1 MFALALAMM
10 LDAHAQD
17 EVTGFD
23 AHGFVLPVQV
33 GDGRDLMGLP
43 RPARLEP
50 MGFFAT
56 GAFEYVDRPLTLLRQ
71 YPDETGL
78 DDELVTVLDNVMAID
93 LALGFAPVS
102 FLRIDVAA
110 PIFLT
115 SKGIDPLDDGNMV
128 SQGAGFGDIRLSA
141 LANLLAPKEDGKGFG
156 LGLQPFLDLPTGN
169 DAEFL
174 GAPGLSGGGRVIA
187 SLEAGGLTATGGVGF
202 QANKKIELSNLS
214 NADALLFNVG
224 VGYLFTDL
232 IGATAEVRWNSALP
246 KAGVPGTGTPLE
258 TIVSVH
264 GGTEGGAHWL
274 GGVGFGMNNG
284 AGAPAL
290 RIFLGGG
297 LGRPNGEVAAPVSNT
312 DTDGDG
318 ITGAKDQCPEQAEKV
333 NGYKDDDGCPD
344 KLGKTMVSALV
355 DEQITAGVDLTITGP
370 SGTKTVTT
378 DYGAVMIDLI
388 PGMYTVT
395 GKSGD
400 STADETV
407 EIVQGNNAIV
417 ADLMP
422 GTPSQV
428 KAIVV
433 DANNKPVPGAHV
445 TLRGAR
451 AKDTEWT
458 TGPDGST
465 SFEHKAG
472 KFTIYGHVNDTSSI
486 AQQAIVLKPGES
498 STWTLKLG
506 QAVVKV
512 EKAQISTFEPV
523 YFAFN
528 DSTIESRS
536 YALLDQVAAVLQ
548 TQVKKGTV
556 VIAGHTDNVGG
567 QDFNLALSQRRAE
580 AVLEYLASK
589 GVSRSRLAAKG
600 YGPSKPIATNDT
612 EEGRAKN
619 RRVEFQIFPE

>member
-1 MFALALAMM
+1 MFARALAMVVG
-10 LDAHAQD
+10 ASAQED
-17 EVTGFD
+17 GFD

-56 GAFEYVDRPLTLLRQ
+56 GVFEYLDKPLTLERV
-71 YPDETGL
+71 YPESTGL
-78 DDELVTVLDNVMAID
+78 PTETVTVLDNVMAVN

-115 SKGIDPLDDGNMV
+115 SKGINPADDAAML
-128 SQGAGFGDIRLSA
+128 SQGAGFGDIRVSA

-156 LGLQPFLDLPTGN
+156 LGIQPFLDLPTGN

-187 SLEAGGLTATGGVGF
+187 SLEAGGFTATGGVGF
-202 QANKKIELSNLS
+202 QANKKIDLSNLS
-214 NADALLFNVG
+214 NSDALLFNVG

-232 IGATAEVRWNSALP
+232 IGATAEVRWNSAMP
-246 KAGVPGTGTPLE
+246 KAGVAGTGTPLE
-258 TIVSVH
+258 TLVSVH
-264 GGTEGGAHWL
+264 GGTKGGAHWL
-274 GGVGFGMNNG
+274 GGVGFGLNNG

-297 LGRPNGEVAAPVSNT
+297 LGRPNGESAAPVSNV

-344 KLGKTMVSALV
+344 KLGKTQVSALV
-355 DEQITAGVDLTITGP
+355 DEQIAAGVELKISGP

-378 DYGAVMIDLI
+378 DYGAVMVDLI
-388 PGMYTVT
+388 PGIYTVT
-395 GKSGD
+395 GQSGD
-400 STADETV
+400 SIADETI
-407 EIVQGNNAIV
+407 EIYEGNNAIV

-422 GTPSQV
+422 GIPSKV

-433 DANNKPVPGAHV
+433 DANNKPVPGARV
-445 TLRGAR
+445 TLRGTR
-451 AKDTEWT
+451 AKDVEWT
-458 TGPDGST
+458 TGPDGSV
-465 SFEHKAG
+465 SFDHKAG
-472 KFTIYGHVNDTSSI
+472 KFTIYGLTNDSASI
-486 AQQAIVLKPGES
+486 AQQAIVLKSGES

-528 DSTIESRS
+528 AATIEARS

-556 VIAGHTDNVGG
+556 VIAGHTDNVGS
-567 QDFNLALSQRRAE
+567 QDFNLTLSQKRAE

-600 YGPSKPIATNDT
+600 YGAAKPITTNDT

-619 RRVEFQIFPE
+619 RRVEFQIFPD